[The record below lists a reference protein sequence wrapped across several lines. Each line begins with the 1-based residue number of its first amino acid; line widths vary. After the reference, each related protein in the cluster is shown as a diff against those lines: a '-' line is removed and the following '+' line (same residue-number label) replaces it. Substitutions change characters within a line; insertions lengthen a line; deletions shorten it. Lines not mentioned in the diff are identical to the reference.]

1 MVKLSKLILAILY
14 LFFVFQELFKRLPQQ
29 RKLLSHEKEEVKNL
43 LSVKANKKMIADEVA
58 NNSGKVVLLKD
69 ITNIS
74 SAMKAGVSR
83 NDLEETVQ
91 KLTEEYGK
99 FS

>member
-1 MVKLSKLILAILY
+1 
-14 LFFVFQELFKRLPQQ
+14 
-29 RKLLSHEKEEVKNL
+29 
-43 LSVKANKKMIADEVA
+43 MIADKVA

-69 ITNIS
+69 ITTIS
-74 SAMKAGVSR
+74 SAMKAGESR